1 VSSNHLDGAGPPRP
15 RGGRG
20 LPLAFKRNPV
30 SLGLLAFT
38 AAVFAGQMASVALTG
53 EDWLL
58 YYGVKFRLFILAGQ
72 WWRLV
77 TPIFLHLDLT
87 HFMINMFSLY
97 ALTPQIER
105 FFGPRRTLSFYLI
118 SGVGGV
124 GLSLAFSDNPSAG
137 ASGAIFGV
145 VGALGTFI
153 YLHQKY
159 LGQLGRQQLMRI
171 AAITLMNL
179 ALGLSP
185 GIDNWAHMG
194 GLASGIALT
203 FWFGPRLEK
212 VDMGE
217 ERIALVDQR
226 PWPSIQ
232 GRVAMSAVV
241 VVGLAVVAAYGFQ
254 W

>member
-1 VSSNHLDGAGPPRP
+1 
-15 RGGRG
+15 
-20 LPLAFKRNPV
+20 
-30 SLGLLAFT
+30 LGLLAFT
-38 AAVFAGQMASVALTG
+38 AVVFAGQMASITLTG

-58 YYGVKFRLFILAGQ
+58 YYGFKFRIFILDGQ
-72 WWRLV
+72 WWRL
-77 TPIFLHLDLT
+77 
-87 HFMINMFSLY
+87 
-97 ALTPQIER
+97 R

-159 LGQLGRQQLMRI
+159 LGQLGRQQLIRI

-194 GLASGIALT
+194 GLASGILLT
-203 FWFGPRLEK
+203 YWFGPKMEIIP
-212 VDMGE
+212 VGE
-217 ERIALVDQR
+217 NQNLLTDGR
-226 PWPSIQ
+226 PWTSVKR
-232 GRVAMSAVV
+232 GVALSAVA
-241 VVGLAVVAAYGFQ
+241 VVGLAVVATYTFS
-254 W
+254 